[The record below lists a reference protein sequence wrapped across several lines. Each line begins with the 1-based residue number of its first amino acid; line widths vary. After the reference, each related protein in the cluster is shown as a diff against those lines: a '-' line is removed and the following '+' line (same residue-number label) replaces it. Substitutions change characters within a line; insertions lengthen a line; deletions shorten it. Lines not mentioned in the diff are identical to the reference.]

1 MRRYKKQISRIVT
14 IAMLFAF
21 LVGNSNMVYAMG
33 ATQVGYASKYI
44 TVKGNNMHLALY
56 GKLDAS
62 GETFADEGKTTLV
75 MMPALGVPSP
85 HIYFKPLAQSLDESF
100 NIVIVEPFG
109 YGLSDVAA
117 TDRTVD
123 NINSELNAALD
134 TMGIKQCVLL
144 VHSISGVYGL
154 NFVQNYPEKVKGFIA
169 VDNTVYDEELAEA
182 MEMEKKYMLQGIDEF
197 HSNYVEGNTKTKMYY
212 IPGPAVWIQGETA
225 LDGSGITYD
234 GNTHSGKVE
243 KIPEEESAA
252 YYRKRPRDS
261 QIAAHISTP
270 QSGVIDSRETLQ
282 GRFQA
287 LQDQVADKA
296 VLAKPE
302 FWGGFRLQ
310 PDYYEFWQGRP
321 NRLHDRLCYEKA
333 DGVWTLQDRKSV
345 V

>member
-1 MRRYKKQISRIVT
+1 MGRYKKRISRIVT
-14 IAMLFAF
+14 ITMLFAF
-21 LVGNSNMVYAMG
+21 LVGNSNMVYAMET
-33 ATQVGYASKYI
+33 TQVGYASKYI

-109 YGLSDVAA
+109 YGLSDGAS

-123 NINSELNAALD
+123 NINSELNTALD

-169 VDNTVYDEELAEA
+169 VDNTVYDEDLAEA

-197 HSNYVEGNTKTKMYY
+197 QQIKKSFSSLEEFQTALKADPDKYGAALPQVSGYTYTESDRKEYIQAYSLSSNDTIRNEVNGMDQSLLSIKDKKFPSVLPVLTMISSENVQNV
-212 IPGPAVWIQGETA
+212 PAWETA
-225 LDGSGITYD
+225 HRNQLDLESGNHQLYIVKGGHYIWYT
-234 GNTHSGKVE
+234 NLTQVVQLINEWRVE
-243 KIPEEESAA
+243 N
-252 YYRKRPRDS
+252 
-261 QIAAHISTP
+261 H
-270 QSGVIDSRETLQ
+270 
-282 GRFQA
+282 F
-287 LQDQVADKA
+287 
-296 VLAKPE
+296 
-302 FWGGFRLQ
+302 
-310 PDYYEFWQGRP
+310 
-321 NRLHDRLCYEKA
+321 
-333 DGVWTLQDRKSV
+333 
-345 V
+345 

>member
-1 MRRYKKQISRIVT
+1 MGGYKKRISRIVMV
-14 IAMLFAF
+14 ALLFVF
-21 LVGNSNMVYAMG
+21 LVGNSNMVHAMG

-62 GETFADEGKTTLV
+62 GEKFADEGKTTLV

-85 HIYFKPLAQSLDESF
+85 HIYFKPLAQSLGESF

-182 MEMEKKYMLQGIDEF
+182 MEMEKKYMMQGIDEF
-197 HSNYVEGNTKTKMYY
+197 QKIKNSFSSLEEFQMALKTDPEKYGAALPQVSGYTYTESDREEYIQAYSLSSNDTIRTLFYDTETGRYDIRFDLESFYGGLHCGECFDVKVKDIW
-212 IPGPAVWIQGETA
+212 IPVRIEMGDDWYLVGLNVSR
-225 LDGSGITYD
+225 LDGLR
-234 GNTHSGKVE
+234 V
-243 KIPEEESAA
+243 
-252 YYRKRPRDS
+252 RM
-261 QIAAHISTP
+261 
-270 QSGVIDSRETLQ
+270 
-282 GRFQA
+282 
-287 LQDQVADKA
+287 
-296 VLAKPE
+296 
-302 FWGGFRLQ
+302 
-310 PDYYEFWQGRP
+310 
-321 NRLHDRLCYEKA
+321 
-333 DGVWTLQDRKSV
+333 
-345 V
+345 

>member
-14 IAMLFAF
+14 VAMLFAF

-182 MEMEKKYMLQGIDEF
+182 MEMEKK
-197 HSNYVEGNTKTKMYY
+197 
-212 IPGPAVWIQGETA
+212 
-225 LDGSGITYD
+225 
-234 GNTHSGKVE
+234 
-243 KIPEEESAA
+243 
-252 YYRKRPRDS
+252 
-261 QIAAHISTP
+261 
-270 QSGVIDSRETLQ
+270 
-282 GRFQA
+282 
-287 LQDQVADKA
+287 
-296 VLAKPE
+296 
-302 FWGGFRLQ
+302 
-310 PDYYEFWQGRP
+310 
-321 NRLHDRLCYEKA
+321 
-333 DGVWTLQDRKSV
+333 
-345 V
+345 

>member
-1 MRRYKKQISRIVT
+1 MGGYKKRISRIVMV
-14 IAMLFAF
+14 ALLFVF
-21 LVGNSNMVYAMG
+21 LVGNSNMVHAMG

-154 NFVQNYPEKVKGFIA
+154 NFVQNSLPLIIQ
-169 VDNTVYDEELAEA
+169 
-182 MEMEKKYMLQGIDEF
+182 YMMKNWQRLWKWKRNICCR
-197 HSNYVEGNTKTKMYY
+197 
-212 IPGPAVWIQGETA
+212 A
-225 LDGSGITYD
+225 LM
-234 GNTHSGKVE
+234 N
-243 KIPEEESAA
+243 
-252 YYRKRPRDS
+252 
-261 QIAAHISTP
+261 
-270 QSGVIDSRETLQ
+270 
-282 GRFQA
+282 F
-287 LQDQVADKA
+287 
-296 VLAKPE
+296 
-302 FWGGFRLQ
+302 
-310 PDYYEFWQGRP
+310 
-321 NRLHDRLCYEKA
+321 
-333 DGVWTLQDRKSV
+333 RKSRILFLLWKNSRWH
-345 V
+345 

>member
-14 IAMLFAF
+14 VAMLFAF

-144 VHSISGVYGL
+144 VHSISGVY
-154 NFVQNYPEKVKGFIA
+154 NMMI
-169 VDNTVYDEELAEA
+169 ELYASMA
-182 MEMEKKYMLQGIDEF
+182 QAEMEKKEKRQKEGMEAKRLRGEWDEVGRPRAIEQEKFNQEFMRVVQKKVTPTQLQRELGLT
-197 HSNYVEGNTKTKMYY
+197 SST
-212 IPGPAVWIQGETA
+212 
-225 LDGSGITYD
+225 
-234 GNTHSGKVE
+234 
-243 KIPEEESAA
+243 
-252 YYRKRPRDS
+252 YYRYRKNFY
-261 QIAAHISTP
+261 
-270 QSGVIDSRETLQ
+270 EN
-282 GRFQA
+282 F
-287 LQDQVADKA
+287 
-296 VLAKPE
+296 PE
-302 FWGGFRLQ
+302 FLQ
-310 PDYYEFWQGRP
+310 
-321 NRLHDRLCYEKA
+321 
-333 DGVWTLQDRKSV
+333 SV
-345 V
+345 

>member
-14 IAMLFAF
+14 VAMLFAF

-33 ATQVGYASKYI
+33 ATQVDMSKYI

-154 NFVQNYPEKVKGFIA
+154 NFVQNYPEK
-169 VDNTVYDEELAEA
+169 
-182 MEMEKKYMLQGIDEF
+182 
-197 HSNYVEGNTKTKMYY
+197 
-212 IPGPAVWIQGETA
+212 
-225 LDGSGITYD
+225 
-234 GNTHSGKVE
+234 
-243 KIPEEESAA
+243 
-252 YYRKRPRDS
+252 
-261 QIAAHISTP
+261 
-270 QSGVIDSRETLQ
+270 
-282 GRFQA
+282 
-287 LQDQVADKA
+287 
-296 VLAKPE
+296 
-302 FWGGFRLQ
+302 
-310 PDYYEFWQGRP
+310 
-321 NRLHDRLCYEKA
+321 
-333 DGVWTLQDRKSV
+333 
-345 V
+345 

>member
-14 IAMLFAF
+14 VAMLFAF

-123 NINSELNAALD
+123 NINS
-134 TMGIKQCVLL
+134 
-144 VHSISGVYGL
+144 
-154 NFVQNYPEKVKGFIA
+154 
-169 VDNTVYDEELAEA
+169 
-182 MEMEKKYMLQGIDEF
+182 
-197 HSNYVEGNTKTKMYY
+197 
-212 IPGPAVWIQGETA
+212 
-225 LDGSGITYD
+225 
-234 GNTHSGKVE
+234 
-243 KIPEEESAA
+243 
-252 YYRKRPRDS
+252 
-261 QIAAHISTP
+261 
-270 QSGVIDSRETLQ
+270 
-282 GRFQA
+282 
-287 LQDQVADKA
+287 
-296 VLAKPE
+296 
-302 FWGGFRLQ
+302 
-310 PDYYEFWQGRP
+310 
-321 NRLHDRLCYEKA
+321 
-333 DGVWTLQDRKSV
+333 
-345 V
+345 